1 MMVAIEI
8 SGPQRASQVAVY
20 VTVLTGSVVVLIMS
34 CRLRGGVVLMSRD
47 KLPEKDEMQRLPLD
61 SEVDLSTT
69 ACYYCL
75 GHWEAA
81 SWYA

>member
-1 MMVAIEI
+1 MV
-8 SGPQRASQVAVY
+8 S
-20 VTVLTGSVVVLIMS
+20 VTALTQSVVVLVMS
-34 CRLRGGVVLMSRD
+34 CRLRGGLVLNRN
-47 KLPEKDEMQRLPLD
+47 KLSEKDEMQRLPLD

-81 SWYA
+81 TWYA